1 MNMIMEGT
9 AAKLNM
15 NLKMN
20 GYIGIDELN
29 NGYIRMDKWNNG
41 YIGMNNG
48 YIGMDEWNGR
58 ME

>member
-1 MNMIMEGT
+1 MDTLEWTNGIMDTLE
-9 AAKLNM
+9 
-15 NLKMN
+15 
-20 GYIGIDELN
+20 
-29 NGYIRMDKWNNG
+29 WNNG